1 MVAECDK
8 ASHWLAEK
16 SQAQASLR
24 QTDDPLL
31 TAEDIRKRESTVL
44 RFCEPL
50 LSKPPPPPKARPC
63 LSASCASLYHVLE
76 SNAQLSVC
84 HCALPVCLHATSCG
98 GGDVYKEQHFLC
110 SAPD

>member
-63 LSASCASLYHVLE
+63 LSACLLCLTVPCA
-76 SNAQLSVC
+76 
-84 HCALPVCLHATSCG
+84 G
-98 GGDVYKEQHFLC
+98 EQHTVVCPSLC
-110 SAPD
+110 ATCLISCHLKRRCRRV